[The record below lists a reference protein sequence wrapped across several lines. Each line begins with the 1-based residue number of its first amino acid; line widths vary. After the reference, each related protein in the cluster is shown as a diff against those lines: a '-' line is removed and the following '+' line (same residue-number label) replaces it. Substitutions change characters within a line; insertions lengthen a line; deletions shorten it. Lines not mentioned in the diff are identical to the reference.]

1 MRGKRRILSLAL
13 VLALVVQLFSS
24 LSNVA
29 QAGSATEIKVT
40 GLGGWSGSYAGTGT
54 EQIGFAIQG
63 TITNGDSWVNCTITD
78 GQIQRNGVSE
88 AGWRIQTT
96 GASNFVLVLD
106 GYNPASGDVI
116 KIPAGMQFTRNG
128 TSDVYKI
135 TDECSIQYDGSK
147 WNDVADGNSA
157 TQIKVTG
164 LGGWSASASGN
175 TPEQIGF
182 TIDGTIVN
190 GDSWLNCT
198 ISNGQIERNNVAEA
212 GWRIQTTGASS
223 FVLVRDGY
231 APVEGDIIKIPAGT
245 QITRNGTTDIYEV
258 TNEYTIQY
266 EGTTWVKY
274 VPTTPLTLGE
284 LNDATS
290 RIVEGGQGLVYQ
302 ICIATNQTETTV
314 DWTNGTDTTAEVYLN
329 DTTTPINAT
338 VLWNTSSGELFV
350 QLDLTKDTVVNKVT
364 IKKGTQYT
372 ILGTIYEVT
381 SDDYTVY
388 CYDNDLHDEPKT
400 EPTPLTLEELQSTSR
415 VVEGGQGLVYQIRI
429 ATNLTGTK
437 EDWYNT
443 DITAEVLLNGEN
455 EINAT
460 ALWSEVA
467 GELFVQLDLT
477 KDTAVDSVTIQKG
490 TQYTIQGIEY
500 DIQNDYTVYYY
511 DGSFHTSPKVVE
523 KDPII
528 IKINGRSTIFDVT
541 ASGTTP
547 EQIGF
552 AIDQTIIGGD
562 NWFDCLI
569 TQGNVLLNDVA
580 QSGWKIQTTGAKTFN
595 LVCWNY
601 KATAGDIIKIPAGT
615 QFACD
620 GNIYEIKEDYAIKY
634 DGTNW
639 GVFVKA
645 DKFIKI
651 SDRYPNF
658 DANATDTIPE
668 QIGFK
673 IKETITDGDKWID
686 CIITYGTVL
695 MNGSGQNGWK
705 IQTTGTNTFNL
716 VCWNYKPTEK
726 DIMTIPADTQFTCN
740 GTVYE
745 ITEEIST
752 IYHNG
757 EWVVD
762 DVKISYKGEE
772 LVEGVLYGL
781 RIGSTKQQVEALFA
795 AVDGIQRDLA
805 ITFTYPKEMFDA
817 DNIFQT
823 GTYEIVVSATSYS
836 GSKAEYKITVKGF
849 TKEAPTISYE
859 GETELMADAGKE
871 FDVSV
876 LNAVA
881 KDGNGKQL
889 KIQYEYS
896 DGALDSVGALKKG
909 KHVLYLVAVDDEGQS
924 FTRKIKLTCY
934 EMTDIV
940 IKGFYIQFDEE
951 LFIATNMKNPEKFKI
966 SGIIPTDD
974 IRINGKSGVI
984 TWITVDEHSGS
995 LYMLI
1000 EPKKGDILTIEGGT
1014 TFLDHKNYIGIRT
1027 LNSFKGHTDGIG
1039 WIKDRLPNNG
1049 FGTTASPNSPAI
1061 PLSPTTGDNTPWIM
1075 YAGLCILLLPII
1087 IIYYKKRRFGY
1098 EEK

>member
-290 RIVEGGQGLVYQ
+290 R
-302 ICIATNQTETTV
+302 
-314 DWTNGTDTTAEVYLN
+314 
-329 DTTTPINAT
+329 
-338 VLWNTSSGELFV
+338 
-350 QLDLTKDTVVNKVT
+350 
-364 IKKGTQYT
+364 
-372 ILGTIYEVT
+372 
-381 SDDYTVY
+381 
-388 CYDNDLHDEPKT
+388 
-400 EPTPLTLEELQSTSR
+400 

-490 TQYTIQGIEY
+490 TQYTIQGIAY

-552 AIDQTIIGGD
+552 AIDETIIGGD

-871 FDVSV
+871 FDVSI

-881 KDGNGKQL
+881 KDGNGKKL
-889 KIQYEYS
+889 KIQYKYS
-896 DGALDSVGALKKG
+896 DGALDSSGALNKG

-974 IRINGKSGVI
+974 ILINGKSGVI

-1000 EPKKGDILTIEGGT
+1000 EPKKGDVLTIEGGT

-1027 LNSFKGHTDGIG
+1027 LNSFKGHTDGMG

-1049 FGTTASPNSPAI
+1049 FGTTTSPAI
-1061 PLSPTTGDNTPWIM
+1061 TLSPATGDNTSWII
-1075 YAGLCILLLPII
+1075 YAGLCILLLPTII
-1087 IIYYKKRRFGY
+1087 IFYKKRRFGY